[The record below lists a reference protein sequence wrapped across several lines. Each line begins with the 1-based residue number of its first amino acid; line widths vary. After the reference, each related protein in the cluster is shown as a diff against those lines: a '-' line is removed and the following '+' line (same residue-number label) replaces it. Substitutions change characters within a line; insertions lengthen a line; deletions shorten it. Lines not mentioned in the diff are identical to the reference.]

1 MCVLFAE
8 GDLLAPWGRRKSRA
22 KREVAWESHD
32 AAMEH
37 KYLASLRGCQLLCI
51 CSTTNRCIA
60 GTVQTL
66 TEKHCSVLR
75 LHIYAEALVSIA
87 LLTFQEKQLSTLSK
101 AAKTQP
107 RPRSQFYDVY

>member
-8 GDLLAPWGRRKSRA
+8 GDSPAPGEGGNREQSEKWPGSPTMLQWSTNTLPA
-22 KREVAWESHD
+22 SEVAS
-32 AAMEH
+32 
-37 KYLASLRGCQLLCI
+37 
-51 CSTTNRCIA
+51 CSVFVAQQIDVSS

-66 TEKHCSVLR
+66 TEKHCSVLC

-101 AAKTQP
+101 VAKTQP
-107 RPRSQFYDVY
+107 QESVL